1 MEPCNKW
8 QLERSLGINSRW
20 DFFAVA
26 QLLWANCA
34 LEDKSCQF
42 LVRHISCEIRICDW
56 FLWKNSMHVNPDA
69 FSTPVGSW
77 TFPSSFQLLKTVL
90 NEYGTPIYKANQ
102 HYMVTEYVSTD
113 LDGRLSSSIHMKI
126 SSDTR
131 WFLSFAIYG
140 RRWRL
145 FKLQC
150 NTRIVEKPQSY

>member
-1 MEPCNKW
+1 VEPCNKW

-34 LEDKSCQF
+34 LEDKSCKF

-90 NEYGTPIYKANQ
+90 NEYGTTIYKANQ
-102 HYMVTEYVSTD
+102 HIHGHRICKHWF
-113 LDGRLSSSIHMKI
+113 GRE
-126 SSDTR
+126 T
-131 WFLSFAIYG
+131 FLFHTYENYQWHS
-140 RRWRL
+140 L
-145 FKLQC
+145 VFKFCHLW
-150 NTRIVEKPQSY
+150 